1 MVVVGGCRDSAWPR
15 SSVSRAA
22 VGERFTR
29 KCRSF
34 NDNLLCFGDHPIGRN
49 IGRSKREKVKG
60 AESLTRTLPVAGLLT
75 PEAVEMPF
83 DALPFQTIQPQTGGK
98 VNDEIPN
105 LAPHGEMVTTQWR
118 GGADVQLVR
127 DPLAVSSMSRRQF
140 LAFSPTRLG
149 QPCLSASTARLK
161 SSLAF
166 PQSRFTPLPS

>member
-1 MVVVGGCRDSAWPR
+1 MTLLSHETGRIIRFADYPKDLNATSCRR
-15 SSVSRAA
+15 HYLRLSSVAYFHR
-22 VGERFTR
+22 RY
-29 KCRSF
+29 
-34 NDNLLCFGDHPIGRN
+34 D
-49 IGRSKREKVKG
+49 
-60 AESLTRTLPVAGLLT
+60 RTN
-75 PEAVEMPF
+75 
-83 DALPFQTIQPQTGGK
+83 TIQPQTGGK

-127 DPLAVSSMSRRQF
+127 DPLAVSSMSRRHF